1 MKYNIVIAVLLIN
14 FFFLECNN
22 MDEYHALADTTYMS
36 EYVDKKVILTGK
48 ISHVPW
54 QHMIKSVQSHPFT
67 EYFDIG
73 DYQIIIYSKEEIK
86 CEDMLKLYGTVIKVE
101 GKGKRPEP
109 SDDIYTEY
117 HLVVDKWHCL

>member
-1 MKYNIVIAVLLIN
+1 MLITV
-14 FFFLECNN
+14 FFLYLMFMGCNN
-22 MDEYHALADTTYMS
+22 MQEYQELTDTTYIS
-36 EYVDKKVILTGK
+36 QYVDKKVILTGK

-54 QHMIKSVQSHPFT
+54 QHMIKSVESHPFT

-86 CEDMLKLYGTVIKVE
+86 CNKILKLYGTVIKVE

-117 HLVVDKWHCL
+117 HLLVDKWECL